1 MAPESQ
7 IQQVKAKKSELKGAL
22 IWSAWYSREC
32 ASDKFSLIQWFIYD
46 HLNPPRAK
54 RKNSNVRRKN
64 QLTLK
69 KGLQNDTFWALV
81 DRKMSPSK
89 KFQRVG
95 QVLSLPNL
103 KSQKN
108 FFVPRTPAGWEL
120 ILSENLV
127 GGVKT
132 PWDPCSPQ
140 EGLERSAPLPGDF
153 RVIVGPIPAQ
163 MDDFCN
169 LLGTPYP
176 PVSRI
181 VTVKEQFC
189 GDQKVP

>member
-1 MAPESQ
+1 
-7 IQQVKAKKSELKGAL
+7 
-22 IWSAWYSREC
+22 
-32 ASDKFSLIQWFIYD
+32 
-46 HLNPPRAK
+46 
-54 RKNSNVRRKN
+54 
-64 QLTLK
+64 
-69 KGLQNDTFWALV
+69 
-81 DRKMSPSK
+81 MSPSK

-103 KSQKN
+103 KSLKK

-132 PWDPCSPQ
+132 PWDPCSPR
-140 EGLERSAPLPGDF
+140 EGVERSAPLPGDF
-153 RVIVGPIPAQ
+153 RVIVGPTPPQ
-163 MDDFCN
+163 MDDFCD

-181 VTVKEQFC
+181 VTVKC
-189 GDQKVP
+189 TPVYKL